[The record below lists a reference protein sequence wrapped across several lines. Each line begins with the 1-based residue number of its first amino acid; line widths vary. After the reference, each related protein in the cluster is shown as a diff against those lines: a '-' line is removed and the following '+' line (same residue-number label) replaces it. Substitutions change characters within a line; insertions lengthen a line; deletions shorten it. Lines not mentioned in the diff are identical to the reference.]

1 MDQPK
6 PKKTCWAVIGG
17 GNGGHAT
24 AGHLGIMGFPVRL
37 YDIVEETVD
46 KLNEQ
51 GGIEVEGH
59 VKGFGKLEFATTDI
73 KKALDGADIVMV
85 VAPALA
91 HRAIASNMAGH
102 LKDGQIV
109 FIHPGSTGG
118 ALEFKKVFEDEGCTA
133 DVVVCEAMSLI
144 FAARLAEA
152 GRVKILG
159 KKGELMVA
167 AIPSRKTDY
176 VLERIKEAFPMMYAG
191 KNVLHTSLENLNPV
205 VHPGPSILNTSMI
218 ESGRDWKYY
227 WDGITPTIGDFALQI
242 DKERREVG
250 KVFGLELKS
259 IMEWYILEYSA
270 EGKNLTEA
278 VRNTKAYE
286 GISGPDRVDTRFL
299 LEDIPMGLLP
309 MVELGRLGKVDTERM
324 DTVIS
329 MGGFLLKK
337 NLREDGRN
345 LKRLGLDGMSVEEIN
360 LYLETGKKQQD

>member
-1 MDQPK
+1 MKTDK
-6 PKKTCWAVIGG
+6 SRKTCWAVVGG

-24 AGHLGIMGFPVRL
+24 AGYLAIKGFPVRL
-37 YDIVEETVD
+37 FDIAPDTV
-46 KLNEQ
+46 KAINKKK
-51 GGIEVEGH
+51 GIEVEGCLEE
-59 VKGFGKLEFATTDI
+59 FGRLEFATLDI
-73 KKALDGADIVMV
+73 DEALDGADVVMV

-91 HRAIASNMAGH
+91 HRAIAKNMAGH

-159 KKGELMVA
+159 MKDELMVA

-218 ESGRDWKYY
+218 ESGMDWKYY

-242 DKERREVG
+242 DTERREVG
-250 KVFGLELKS
+250 KAFGLELKS

-270 EGKNLTEA
+270 GGKNLTEA

-286 GISGPDRVDTRFL
+286 GISGPNRVDTRFL
-299 LEDIPMGLLP
+299 LEDIPMGLVP
-309 MVELGRLGKVDTERM
+309 MVELGRLGNVDTERM

-337 NLREDGRN
+337 NLREDGRT
-345 LKRLGLDGMSVEEIN
+345 LKRLGLDGMTIGEIN
-360 LYLETGKKQQD
+360 RYLETGEKS

>member
-85 VAPALA
+85 VAPAIA
-91 HRAIASNMAGH
+91 HKAIAKTLAGS
-102 LKDGQIV
+102 LSDGQIL
-109 FIHPGSTGG
+109 FIHPGATGG
-118 ALEFKKVFEDEGCTA
+118 ALEFKKVLEDEGCRA
-133 DVVVCEAMSLI
+133 DVLIGEAMSLI
-144 FAARLAEA
+144 YAARLAET
-152 GRVKILG
+152 GRVRILG
-159 KKGELMVA
+159 MKGELMVA
-167 AIPSRKTDY
+167 AIPSNKTDSL
-176 VLERIKEAFPMMYAG
+176 LEKLNEAYPMMHPG
-191 KNVLHTSLENLNPV
+191 KNVLQTSLENLNAV

-227 WDGITPTIGDFALQI
+227 WDGLTPTIGDFAEQI
-242 DKERREVG
+242 DRERLSVG
-250 KVFGLELKS
+250 KIFGLGLKP
-259 IMEWYILEYSA
+259 ILEWYVLEYSA
-270 EGKNLTEA
+270 DGKTLTEA
-278 VRNTKAYE
+278 VRNTKAY
-286 GISGPDRVDTRFL
+286 GSIKGPERVDTRFL

-309 MVELGRLGKVDTERM
+309 MVELGKLGGADTERM
-324 DTVIS
+324 EAVIA
-329 MGGFLLKK
+329 MGGFLLGKDLK
-337 NLREDGRN
+337 IGGRN
-345 LKRLGLDGMSVEEIN
+345 LERLGLDGMSVEEIN
-360 LYLETGKKQQD
+360 LYLETGKKQKA